1 MVTNVVTAIVT
12 AYCGCRLCCGPTA
25 PAPTASGVW
34 PKEGVTVAGPRA
46 IPFGTI
52 VEIEG
57 VGRRVVEDRTARR
70 FDGRWD
76 VFFASHEDARRF
88 GKRRLTVRILS
99 RP

>member
-1 MVTNVVTAIVT
+1 
-12 AYCGCRLCCGPTA
+12 
-25 PAPTASGVW
+25 
-34 PKEGVTVAGPRA
+34 VTVAGPRA

-57 VGRRVVEDRTARR
+57 VGRRVIQDRTARR

-76 VFFASHEDARRF
+76 VFFASHEDAKRF
-88 GKRRLTVRILS
+88 GKRRLKVRILS